1 MDKIFTEEN
10 GYYSIDWSNAVW
22 ATDEINAKYHTAKCS
37 LSDVDWIMETKDK
50 LFLVEYKNAKVQGA
64 KKPGAFKPKDEK
76 VLNKVAKKFY
86 DSLHY
91 LYLTEKKK
99 TPHSILGYEIQ
110 MKDSTN

>member
-64 KKPGAFKPKDEK
+64 KNRKR
-76 VLNKVAKKFY
+76 LNQRMRKF
-86 DSLHY
+86 
-91 LYLTEKKK
+91 
-99 TPHSILGYEIQ
+99 
-110 MKDSTN
+110 

>member
-64 KKPGAFKPKDEK
+64 KKPEAFKPRMR
-76 VLNKVAKKFY
+76 KF
-86 DSLHY
+86 
-91 LYLTEKKK
+91 
-99 TPHSILGYEIQ
+99 
-110 MKDSTN
+110 